1 MTFWRRRKDQ
11 QVRAL
16 AEAEAARK
24 ESVDE
29 LHAAVLHN
37 QEVRR
42 TTARLR
48 ELRTEN
54 HFAERFRAA
63 YGRPS

>member
-29 LHAAVLHN
+29 LHAAVLHS

-42 TTARLR
+42 TTARMR
-48 ELRTEN
+48 ELRIEN
-54 HFAERFRAA
+54 HFAERFREA